1 MFFSLDGPDGAG
13 KTTQLARFVAW
24 LEGLGHEVVACRDPG
39 STWLGDQLRQIL
51 LNPSSGAIGSRSEM
65 LLYMAARAQLVEE
78 VIRPAMDRGK
88 TVVSDRFLLANVA
101 YQGWAGG
108 LAPETLWE
116 VGRVATGGL
125 LPDLTLVLDL
135 PPEAAAGRLQRSLDR
150 MEARGPDFRRR
161 VREGFLAE
169 ARRHPASIAV
179 IDARGSEDEVAARIQ
194 TAAATALDAAV

>member
-13 KTTQLARFVAW
+13 KTTQLGRFVAW
-24 LEGLGHEVVACRDPG
+24 LERQGHEVVTCRDPG

-51 LNPSSGAIGSRSEM
+51 LNPGSGAVGSRSEM
-65 LLYMAARAQLVEE
+65 LLFMAARAQLVDE
-78 VIRPAMDRGK
+78 VIRPALNRGQ
-88 TVVSDRFLLANVA
+88 TVVSDRFLLANVV

-108 LAPETLWE
+108 LDPATLWE

-150 MEARGPDFRRR
+150 MESRGPEYRCR
-161 VREGFLAE
+161 VREGFLAD
-169 ARRHPASIAV
+169 ARRNPGRIAV
-179 IDARGSEDEVAARIQ
+179 IDATGGEDEVAARIQ
-194 TAAATALDAAV
+194 AAAATALDAAV

>member
-24 LEGLGHEVVACRDPG
+24 LEGLGHEVVTCRDPG
-39 STWLGDQLRQIL
+39 STWLGDQLRLVL
-51 LNPSSGAIGSRSEM
+51 LDPGSGAIGGRSEM
-65 LLYMAARAQLVEE
+65 LLYMAARAQLVDE
-78 VIRPAMDRGK
+78 VIRPALDRGQS
-88 TVVSDRFLLANVA
+88 VVSDRFLLANVV

-108 LAPETLWE
+108 LEPEMLWE

-135 PPEAAAGRLQRSLDR
+135 PPEAAAGRLKRSLDR
-150 MEARGPDFRRR
+150 MELRGPDYRRR

-169 ARRHPASIAV
+169 ASRNPDRIAV
-179 IDARGSEDEVAARIQ
+179 IDAQGSEDEVADRIQ
-194 TAAATALDAAV
+194 TAAARVLGRR